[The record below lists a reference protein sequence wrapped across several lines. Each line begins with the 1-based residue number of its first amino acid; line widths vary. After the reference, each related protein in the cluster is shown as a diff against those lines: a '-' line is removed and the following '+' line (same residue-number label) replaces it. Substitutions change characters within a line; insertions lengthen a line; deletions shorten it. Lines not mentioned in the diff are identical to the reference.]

1 MEKQPWIPSIRLAS
15 PGMTIIPED
24 IKLKS
29 NHSMPILLFD
39 GHCNL
44 CNTWVQF
51 IVKRD
56 STSTIRFASLQSLA
70 GRRLLEEHKI
80 DENYIESLVFFEEE
94 KFSVSSSA
102 ALRTLSYLDG
112 WERHFKL
119 LTTVPRPLR
128 DAVYRFF
135 SKYRYKWFGRREQ
148 CMIPT
153 PELRE
158 RFLPD

>member
-1 MEKQPWIPSIRLAS
+1 
-15 PGMTIIPED
+15 
-24 IKLKS
+24 
-29 NHSMPILLFD
+29 MPILLFD

-94 KFSVSSSA
+94 RFSVSSNA
-102 ALRTLSYLDG
+102 ALRTLSYLDS
-112 WERHFKL
+112 WQKYL
-119 LTTVPRPLR
+119 IILDVVPHSLR
-128 DAVYRFF
+128 DLVYCFIARN
-135 SKYRYKWFGRREQ
+135 RYKWFGRREQ

-153 PELRE
+153 TELSK

>member
-1 MEKQPWIPSIRLAS
+1 
-15 PGMTIIPED
+15 
-24 IKLKS
+24 
-29 NHSMPILLFD
+29 MPILLFD

-44 CNTWVQF
+44 CNAWVQF

-56 STSTIRFASLQSLA
+56 SAGTIRFASLQSGA

-94 KFSVSSSA
+94 RFSVSSTA
-102 ALRTLSYLDG
+102 ALRTVSFLDS
-112 WERHFKL
+112 WQKHLIFL
-119 LTTVPRPLR
+119 IVVPRSLR
-128 DAVYRFF
+128 DLVYRFIARN
-135 SKYRYKWFGRREQ
+135 RYKWFGRREQ

-153 PELRE
+153 TELSK

>member
-1 MEKQPWIPSIRLAS
+1 
-15 PGMTIIPED
+15 
-24 IKLKS
+24 
-29 NHSMPILLFD
+29 MPILLFD

-44 CNTWVQF
+44 CNAWVQF

-56 STSTIRFASLQSLA
+56 SAGTIRFASLQSGA

-94 KFSVSSSA
+94 RFSVSSTA
-102 ALRTLSYLDG
+102 ALRTLSYLDD
-112 WERHFKL
+112 WQKHLIF
-119 LTTVPRPLR
+119 LTVIPRSLR
-128 DAVYRFF
+128 DLVYRFIARN
-135 SKYRYKWFGRREQ
+135 RYKWFGRREQ

-153 PELRE
+153 TELSK

>member
-1 MEKQPWIPSIRLAS
+1 
-15 PGMTIIPED
+15 
-24 IKLKS
+24 
-29 NHSMPILLFD
+29 MPILLFD

-44 CNTWVQF
+44 CNAWVQF

-56 STSTIRFASLQSLA
+56 SAGTIRFASLQSGA

-94 KFSVSSSA
+94 RFSMSSTA
-102 ALRTLSYLDG
+102 ALRTLSYLDD
-112 WERHFKL
+112 WQKHLIF
-119 LTTVPRPLR
+119 LTVVPRSLR
-128 DAVYRFF
+128 DLVYRFIARN
-135 SKYRYKWFGRREQ
+135 RYKWFGRREQ

-153 PELRE
+153 TELSK

>member
-1 MEKQPWIPSIRLAS
+1 
-15 PGMTIIPED
+15 
-24 IKLKS
+24 
-29 NHSMPILLFD
+29 MPILLFD

-56 STSTIRFASLQSLA
+56 SAGTIRFASLQSPA
-70 GRRLLEEHKI
+70 GRKLLEEHKI

-94 KFSVSSSA
+94 RFSVSSTA
-102 ALRTLSYLDG
+102 ALRTLSYLDS
-112 WERHFKL
+112 WQKHLIF
-119 LTTVPRPLR
+119 LTVIPRSLR
-128 DAVYRFF
+128 DLVYRFIARN
-135 SKYRYKWFGRREQ
+135 RYKWFGRREQ

-153 PELRE
+153 TELSK

>member
-1 MEKQPWIPSIRLAS
+1 
-15 PGMTIIPED
+15 
-24 IKLKS
+24 
-29 NHSMPILLFD
+29 MPILLFD

-44 CNTWVQF
+44 CNAWVQF

-56 STSTIRFASLQSLA
+56 SAGTIRFASLQSGA

-94 KFSVSSSA
+94 RFSVSSTA
-102 ALRTLSYLDG
+102 VLRTLSYLDD
-112 WERHFKL
+112 WQKHLIF
-119 LTTVPRPLR
+119 LTVVPRSLR
-128 DAVYRFF
+128 DLVYRFIARN
-135 SKYRYKWFGRREQ
+135 RYKWFGRREQ

-153 PELRE
+153 TELSK

>member
-1 MEKQPWIPSIRLAS
+1 
-15 PGMTIIPED
+15 
-24 IKLKS
+24 
-29 NHSMPILLFD
+29 MPILLFD

-44 CNTWVQF
+44 CNAWVQF

-56 STSTIRFASLQSLA
+56 SAGTIRFASLQSPA

-94 KFSVSSSA
+94 RFSVSSTA
-102 ALRTLSYLDG
+102 ALRTLSYLDS
-112 WERHFKL
+112 WQKHLIFL
-119 LTTVPRPLR
+119 AVVPRSLR
-128 DAVYRFF
+128 DLVYRFIARN
-135 SKYRYKWFGRREQ
+135 RYKWFGRREQ

-153 PELRE
+153 TELSK